1 MIESGFF
8 NSLIGF
14 FIVLTPLIFFHELGH
29 YYAAKKSGVGV
40 ESFSIGFG
48 PELFGYTDSKNTRW
62 KFSLIPLGGYVKM
75 KGELINISKKIDK
88 NSLETDS
95 FLQANLFSRFLIVL
109 SGPIANLILGLLLI
123 TSLYYFNGRYVSP
136 PIFNEV
142 LDNKPA
148 KISGII
154 SGDKVLK
161 INESEIKNFSNIK
174 NIVENNPKKNL
185 LFKILRNDNV
195 IYINIIPS
203 EFYDKKSSRVLG
215 RIGVTAAPSEL
226 INLSILPALRFGVLD
241 SMSLTLEWV
250 KGLKSLF
257 LFEVEKKDVLGPIGI
272 AKISGTSLDR
282 GLSSIIFLMAILSI
296 NLGLI
301 NLLPIPA
308 LDGGYILLFTYEL
321 IFRKPLSGSIQL
333 FLLKFGFLFL
343 ISLMI
348 LVTAFDLG
356 L

>member
-8 NSLIGF
+8 TSLFGF

-29 YYAAKKSGVGV
+29 YFAAKKSGVSV

-48 PELFGYTDSKNTRW
+48 PEIFGYTDKNKTRW

-75 KGELINISKKIDK
+75 KGELINLTNKDNK
-88 NSLETDS
+88 NLLEKDT

-109 SGPIANLILGLLLI
+109 SGPLANLILGLLLI
-123 TSLYYFNGRYVSP
+123 TSLYYFNGKYVSP
-136 PIFNEV
+136 PIINEV
-142 LDNKPA
+142 LENKPA
-148 KISGII
+148 KIAGIM
-154 SGDKVLK
+154 SGDKIISINKKK
-161 INESEIKNFSNIK
+161 IENFYDIK
-174 NIVENNPKKNL
+174 NIVEISPKNNL
-185 LFKILRNDNV
+185 LFEVLRNENV
-195 IYINIIPS
+195 FYINIVPD
-203 EFYDKKSSRVLG
+203 EFYEKKSKKVLG

-226 INLSILPALRFGVLD
+226 ITLSILPALKFGVLD
-241 SMSLTLEWV
+241 SMNMTLEWL
-250 KGLKSLF
+250 KGLNSL
-257 LFEVEKKDVLGPIGI
+257 LSFEVDKKDVLGPIGI

-282 GLSSIIFLMAILSI
+282 GLESIIFLMAVLSI

-321 IFRKPLSGSIQL
+321 VFGKPLSGSIQL

-343 ISLMI
+343 ILLMV

>member
-8 NSLIGF
+8 TSLIGF

-29 YYAAKKSGVGV
+29 YYAAVKSGVCV

-48 PELFGYTDSKNTRW
+48 PELFGYTDKNNTRW

-75 KGELINISKKIDK
+75 KGELINLSQKTDQNI
-88 NSLETDS
+88 LEADT
-95 FLQANLFSRFLIVL
+95 FLKANLFSRFLIVL
-109 SGPIANLILGLLLI
+109 SGPLANLVLGLLLI

-136 PIFNEV
+136 PIINEV
-142 LDNKPA
+142 LEAKPA
-148 KISGII
+148 KIAGIT
-154 SGDKVLK
+154 SGDKVISINKKK
-161 INESEIKNFSNIK
+161 INNFSDIK
-174 NIVENNPKKNL
+174 NIVEKNPNQNL
-185 LFKILRNDNV
+185 LFEILRNDSV
-195 IYINIIPS
+195 IYANIIPD
-203 EFYDKKSSRVLG
+203 EFYEKKSKKILG
-215 RIGVTAAPSEL
+215 RIGVTAAPTEL
-226 INLSILPALRFGVLD
+226 ITLSILPALKFGILD
-241 SMSLTLEWV
+241 SMNMTLEWLR
-250 KGLKSLF
+250 GLKALF
-257 LFEVEKKDVLGPIGI
+257 MFEVEKKDVLGPIGI
-272 AKISGTSLDR
+272 AKISGISLDR
-282 GLSSIIFLMAILSI
+282 GLTSVIFLMAILSI

-343 ISLMI
+343 ILLMI